1 MLEFVSV
8 YQMRIVKTLDFIK
21 LQPSN
26 IAKHLQ
32 NVPSQPLSSFDTT
45 SKLQEKIDNLTIVES
60 NKIAKKGSTTLT
72 SSSGS
77 SPTSMKLSTSKQFQC
92 FITDK

>member
-1 MLEFVSV
+1 VLEFVSV
-8 YQMRIVKTLDFIK
+8 YQIRIIKALDFIK

-32 NVPSQPLSSFDTT
+32 NVPSQSLSSFDTA
-45 SKLQEKIDNLTIVES
+45 SKLQEKVNNLKIVES
-60 NKIAKKGSTTLT
+60 NKVIKNSSTTLS

-77 SPTSMKLSTSKQFQC
+77 SPTSTKLSFSKQFQ
-92 FITDK
+92 FHH